1 MYIKID
7 KKKNRI
13 KDILNYLELKKFKYI
28 IKEDKNTIKIGVIG
42 DKKNFNNNEILKF
55 EGVMSIET
63 LSVPFKFI
71 SREFFDGDFII
82 EIKGKKIGAG
92 NFMVMAGPCS
102 VEDRASI
109 FEIAKEIKRNGGEVL
124 RGGAFKPRTS
134 PYDFQG
140 LGEDGLKYL
149 REAGDEYGLLVVTEV
164 MDTMDIELIDK
175 YTDIFQVGARNMQN
189 FSLLKALGKVK
200 KPILLKRGLSATI
213 KEFLMAAEYIVANGN
228 ENIILCE
235 RGIRT
240 FETATRN
247 TVDINSI
254 PYIKEKSYLPIIIDA
269 SHGTGIRSLVQP
281 VTLAGII
288 AGADGALIEVHNNP
302 PCAISDGE
310 QSLYF
315 EQFEKL
321 MVNIEKIL
329 NLKKELL

>member
-109 FEIAKEIKRNGGEVL
+109 FEIAKEVKRNGGEVL

-288 AGADGALIEVHNNP
+288 AGADGALIEVHSNP

>member
-42 DKKNFNNNEILKF
+42 DKKKFNNNEILKF

-109 FEIAKEIKRNGGEVL
+109 FEIAKEVKRNGGEVL

>member
-55 EGVMSIET
+55 EGIMSIET

>member
-82 EIKGKKIGAG
+82 EIKEKKIGAG

-109 FEIAKEIKRNGGEVL
+109 FEIAKEVKRNGGEVL

>member
-109 FEIAKEIKRNGGEVL
+109 FEIAKEVKRNGGEVL

-254 PYIKEKSYLPIIIDA
+254 PYIKEKSYLSIIIDA

>member
-82 EIKGKKIGAG
+82 EIKGKKIGAE

-288 AGADGALIEVHNNP
+288 AGADGALIEVHSNP

-321 MVNIEKIL
+321 MINIEKIL

>member
-82 EIKGKKIGAG
+82 EIKGKKIGAE

-102 VEDRASI
+102 VEGRASI
-109 FEIAKEIKRNGGEVL
+109 FEIAKEVKRNGGEVL

>member
-82 EIKGKKIGAG
+82 EIKGKKIGAE

>member
-7 KKKNRI
+7 KKKNHI
-13 KDILNYLELKKFKYI
+13 KDILNYLELKDFKHI
-28 IKEDKNTIKIGVIG
+28 IKEDKNNIKIGIIG
-42 DKKNFNNNEILKF
+42 DKKKFNKDEILKF
-55 EGVMSIET
+55 EGVI
-63 LSVPFKFI
+63 SVEPILAPFKFI
-71 SREFFDGDFII
+71 SREFFDENFII

-109 FEIAKEIKRNGGEVL
+109 FEIAKEIKKNGATVL

-149 REAGDEYGLLVVTEV
+149 KEAGDEYGLLVVTEV

-213 KEFLMAAEYIVANGN
+213 KEFLMAAEYIIANGN

-254 PYIKEKSYLPIIIDA
+254 PYIKEKSYLPVIIDA

-288 AGADGALIEVHNNP
+288 AGADGAIIEVHNNP
-302 PCAISDGE
+302 PCAVSDGE

-321 MVNIEKIL
+321 MLNIQKTL

>member
-109 FEIAKEIKRNGGEVL
+109 FEIAKEVKRNGGEVL

>member
-1 MYIKID
+1 MYIKIN
-7 KKKNRI
+7 KKKNHI
-13 KDILNYLELKKFKYI
+13 KDILNYLELKNFKHI
-28 IKEDKNTIKIGVIG
+28 IREDKNSIKIGIIG
-42 DKKNFNNNEILKF
+42 DKKKFDKDEILKF
-55 EGVMSIET
+55 EGVI
-63 LSVPFKFI
+63 SVEPILAPFKFI
-71 SREFFDGDFII
+71 SREFFNEDFVI
-82 EIKGKKIGAG
+82 EIKEKKIGAG

-109 FEIAKEIKRNGGEVL
+109 FEIAKEIKKNGGTVL

-140 LGEDGLKYL
+140 LGENGLKYL
-149 REAGDEYGLLVVTEV
+149 KEAGDEYGLLVVTEV

-213 KEFLMAAEYIVANGN
+213 KEFLMAAEYIIANGN

-254 PYIKEKSYLPIIIDA
+254 PYIKEKSYLPVIIDA

-288 AGADGALIEVHNNP
+288 AGADGAIIEVHNNP
-302 PCAISDGE
+302 PCAVSDGE

-321 MVNIEKIL
+321 MLNIQKTL